1 MIYVFCNR
9 YCEYL
14 MELPM
19 IAFYRILFGLTFLA
33 FNRLS
38 LLGSILFLS
47 SLNDI
52 LHVPHKNFQ
61 LLDSSVGS
69 PILPQ
74 KQNLSS
80 SSLQALLGFPS
91 RTFNSNLCTPIVN
104 LRTKTLLLHFTCS
117 APGCSLQSSSMSA
130 GNHLNNSLFSSSL
143 STSSSSILL
152 SS

>member
-1 MIYVFCNR
+1 
-9 YCEYL
+9 
-14 MELPM
+14 M

-38 LLGSILFLS
+38 ILGSILFLS

-91 RTFNSNLCTPIVN
+91 RT
-104 LRTKTLLLHFTCS
+104 CS

-130 GNHLNNSLFSSSL
+130 GNHVNIIIFNTIVILSCGDDDQVNNQEEEAP
-143 STSSSSILL
+143 
-152 SS
+152 